1 MKSTEIKEESL
12 NQDTMQEEQ
21 KDQNLFIRM
30 LSKLDWTKYAM
41 VIILIILGVAFHFM
55 TNGIFITPRNL
66 STLMR
71 QVAVLGVAASGMTML
86 LIMGQIDLSMGSSM
100 YLVSVISAAA
110 IVDFNLPMALGLLAA
125 IGAGVL
131 IGIWQGMWVSR
142 FNVPAFIVTLAGL
155 LAWRGLGNVYT
166 GGATVGPVSK
176 AYQAI
181 SNQFIPPVPSYIA
194 IGAAFLIYVV
204 FTVLKS
210 RDSSLKTES
219 FGQRALK
226 LVGNIIIAGI
236 VLFFFAWFMGQYR
249 GIPTAVLVLIGVIGA
264 LTFVSTKT
272 VFGRRLY
279 AIGSNKEAAALAGIN
294 IKKHIFIGF
303 IIMGGV
309 YGIAGILTVARLS
322 GAVSSGGMNLEL
334 DAIAAAVIGGT
345 SLAGGIGTVPGAI
358 LGALVLSVVD
368 NGMSLMNISSF
379 WQMVVKG
386 ELLLL
391 AVLFDVYSTR
401 KRRF

>member
-1 MKSTEIKEESL
+1 MSDIKEE
-12 NQDTMQEEQ
+12 
-21 KDQNLFIRM
+21 
-30 LSKLDWTKYAM
+30 KLEMADAEGQLKSQSALVKVLGKVNWTKYAM
-41 VIILIILGVAFHFM
+41 IFVLILLGIAFHFM
-55 TNGIFITPRNL
+55 TKGVFITPRNL

-71 QVAVLGVAASGMTML
+71 QVAVLGVAASGMTIL

-100 YLVSVISAAA
+100 YLISVISAAV
-110 IVDFNLPMALGLLAA
+110 IVDFNMPLAVGLLAA
-125 IGAGVL
+125 IGFGVV
-131 IGIWQGMWVSR
+131 IGLWQGMWVSR
-142 FNVPAFIVTLAGL
+142 FNIPAFIVTLAGF

-166 GGATVGPVSK
+166 GGSTVGPVSK

-181 SNQFIPPVPSYIA
+181 SNQFIPPIPSYIA
-194 IGAAFLIYVV
+194 IGAAFLLYIV
-204 FTVLKS
+204 FIVFKKRGTSITTDNKS
-210 RDSSLKTES
+210 H
-219 FGQRALK
+219 RAMK
-226 LVGNIIIAGI
+226 IIGNIILAGI
-236 VLFFFAWFMGQYR
+236 VLFFFAWVMGQYR
-249 GIPTAVLVLIGVIGA
+249 GIPTAVLVLLGVIGA
-264 LTFVSTKT
+264 LTFVTTKT

-279 AIGSNKEAAALAGIN
+279 AIGSNKAAAALAGID
-294 IKKHIFIGF
+294 IKKHIFFGF

-345 SLAGGIGTVPGAI
+345 SLSGGIGTVPGAI

-386 ELLLL
+386 QLLLF

-401 KRRF
+401 KRRL